1 MIDDFDAPLRR
12 QPSRPEKSPR
22 RRWGVVALV
31 ALAGV
36 VAWRVGRIPST
47 DGEPIAVASIE
58 IEPEPAPAAPPPS
71 PPPQAP
77 ELAAPPAMEVDE
89 RVAGVKITRHGEGG
103 GNVRII
109 RVEPASDFRLPA
121 APDRRV
127 VEKGR
132 YGPLPKVASDGARPM
147 DVYARPF
154 TTPPALRE
162 GAPRLALV
170 VGGIGLNPDASIQA
184 IEELPPAT
192 TLAFAPYGPSVEKLA
207 AQARARGHETLLQA
221 PMEPFDYPQNN
232 PGPHTL
238 VTGAEAGIVDD
249 LHWLMSRFAGY
260 AGVMNYLGG
269 RFTADA
275 NALSGALNEIA
286 TRGLFYLDDGASP
299 QSRAEALAQSLAL
312 PFAKVDVILD
322 PRASPQAMDQE
333 LARLEKLARERGA
346 AIGFVNA
353 SPAAIPRIARFM
365 RDLER
370 RGIALAP
377 VSTLA
382 RPGATIRAGA
392 VQ

>member
-77 ELAAPPAMEVDE
+77 ELAAPPAIEVDE

-192 TLAFAPYGPSVEKLA
+192 TLAFAP
-207 AQARARGHETLLQA
+207 
-221 PMEPFDYPQNN
+221 
-232 PGPHTL
+232 
-238 VTGAEAGIVDD
+238 
-249 LHWLMSRFAGY
+249 
-260 AGVMNYLGG
+260 
-269 RFTADA
+269 
-275 NALSGALNEIA
+275 
-286 TRGLFYLDDGASP
+286 
-299 QSRAEALAQSLAL
+299 
-312 PFAKVDVILD
+312 
-322 PRASPQAMDQE
+322 
-333 LARLEKLARERGA
+333 
-346 AIGFVNA
+346 
-353 SPAAIPRIARFM
+353 
-365 RDLER
+365 
-370 RGIALAP
+370 
-377 VSTLA
+377 
-382 RPGATIRAGA
+382 
-392 VQ
+392 

>member
-1 MIDDFDAPLRR
+1 MIDDFDAPLGR
-12 QPSRPEKSPR
+12 QPSRPHKPPLR
-22 RRWGVVALV
+22 PWGTIALV
-31 ALAGV
+31 ALAGFV
-36 VAWRVGRIPST
+36 VWRVAHVPST
-47 DGEPIAVASIE
+47 DGAPVAIVPIEV
-58 IEPEPAPAAPPPS
+58 EPEPPPPAPPPS
-71 PPPQAP
+71 PPQTSEPA
-77 ELAAPPAMEVDE
+77 AAPAAEAEE
-89 RVAGVKITRHGEGG
+89 RVAGVKITRRGEGG
-103 GNVRII
+103 GNIRII
-109 RVEPASDFRLPA
+109 RVEPVSDMRLPP
-121 APDRRV
+121 APDPRV

-132 YGPLPKVASDGARPM
+132 HGPLPKVAADGARPM

-154 TTPPALRE
+154 IAAPTLRE
-162 GAPRLALV
+162 GAPRLAFV
-170 VGGIGLNPDASIQA
+170 VGGVGLNPDASMQA
-184 IEELPPAT
+184 IDEMPAAA

-238 VTGAEAGIVDD
+238 LTGPEAGIVDD

-299 QSRAEALAQSLAL
+299 QSRAEALALGLSL
-312 PFAKVDVILD
+312 PFARVDVILD
-322 PRASPQAMDQE
+322 PRASPQAMDQA
-333 LARLEKLARERGA
+333 LARLEKLARERGS

-353 SPAAIPRIARFM
+353 APAAITRVARFA

-382 RPGATIRAGA
+382 RPGATLKAGA
-392 VQ
+392 LQ